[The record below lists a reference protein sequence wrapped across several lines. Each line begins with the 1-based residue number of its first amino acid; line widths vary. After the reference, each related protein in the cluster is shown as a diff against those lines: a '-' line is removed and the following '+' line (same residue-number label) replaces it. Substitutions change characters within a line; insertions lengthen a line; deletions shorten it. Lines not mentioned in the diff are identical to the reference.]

1 MSNSPCRYVTRRE
14 NRSRKILRITFRT
27 ILMEASFA
35 TPGFAHLLM
44 EASFRHLTGLGDK
57 GTRIMA
63 SLFTDLAGLC
73 AAMMVAMTDWVS
85 TVHCLR

>member
-1 MSNSPCRYVTRRE
+1 
-14 NRSRKILRITFRT
+14 
-27 ILMEASFA
+27 MEASFA

-44 EASFRHLTGLGDK
+44 EASFRRLTGQFMTALGDK
-57 GTRIMA
+57 GARIMA